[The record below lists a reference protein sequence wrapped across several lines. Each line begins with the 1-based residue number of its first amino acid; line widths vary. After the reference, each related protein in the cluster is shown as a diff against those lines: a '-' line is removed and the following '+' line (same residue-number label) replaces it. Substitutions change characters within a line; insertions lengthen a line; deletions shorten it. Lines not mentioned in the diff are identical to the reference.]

1 MRTREREAR
10 QKLAAMAQTCNP
22 ITAEI
27 DARKPLIQGHLGLQS
42 ETLFLAKGKHKYVT
56 VRDH

>member
-10 QKLAAMAQTCNP
+10 QKLGAMAQTCNP
-22 ITAEI
+22 LMAEM

-42 ETLFLAKGKHKYVT
+42 ETLFPTKRKHKYVT

>member
-22 ITAEI
+22 TVAEM
-27 DARKPLIQGHLGLQS
+27 DARKPLIQGHPGLQS
-42 ETLFLAKGKHKYVT
+42 ETLFPTKGKHKHVT
-56 VRDH
+56 ARDH